1 MKEDLILNSTWKHGK
16 TPRGKCHSRTET
28 KTTVSLYLSRNLV
41 ERAKNQGLNLSR
53 ITEQA
58 LSSILDYVQP
68 QNNSESSIKFLNER
82 SFQKESSAPI
92 AQRLEQRFRKP

>member
-1 MKEDLILNSTWKHGK
+1 MIDMPGK
-16 TPRGKCHSRTET
+16 FEIKPIKA
-28 KTTVSLYLSRNLV
+28 TVSLCLSNLV
-41 ERAKNQGLNLSR
+41 ERVQNQGLNFSR

-68 QNNSESSIKFLNER
+68 QNNSESSIKFLSEG
-82 SFQKESSAPI
+82 SFPKESSAPI